1 MELLDKL
8 KMLPHTPGVYRFIDK
23 DGTIIYVGKAKDLK
37 NRVSQYFQTDR
48 GKNRKTLL
56 MVSHIADIV
65 HTVVDTEEDA
75 LLLENNL
82 IKKFQPKYNILL
94 KDGKSYP
101 WIAITNEPFPRVMM
115 TRNFKRDGSRYFGP
129 YSSSAHARNLLELVN
144 RLYKLR
150 NCHLALTPESVKAGK
165 HKVCLNYHINRC
177 CAPCQGHISADEYM
191 EQIAAVTEILKGN
204 SRSLIKTFE
213 KRMKDLA
220 SQLRFEEAQAC
231 KEKMELLESHYSRSL
246 IVNAGNINL
255 DVCSIICE
263 ANEAFGNFLRITNGC
278 VTQSISM
285 EIKVRIDEDMT
296 SILESFL
303 SCIYEKLRQYEQK
316 TGFQEL
322 IVPFLP
328 EYELS
333 IPGLRLSLPS
343 KGDRSALMELS
354 RKNAAALKFEK
365 LKHQQ
370 ISNPQEHTAKVLE
383 NLRKDLMM
391 EELPQHIECFDN
403 SNIQGSNPVAS
414 CVVFKDA
421 VPSKKDY
428 RHFNIK
434 TVIGANDFAS
444 MKEVVNRRYSRMI
457 AEGESLPQLIVI
469 DGGKGQVG
477 AAVEALEELGIYN
490 KVKLIGL
497 AKRLE
502 EIIVPGDPYPLFLD
516 KNSTSLKVIMHI
528 RDEAHRFGITHHRNR
543 RSKAQIKSELDNI
556 PGVGKTSRD
565 KLATRYGTISN
576 IKKRPFREIV
586 NTIGKRSA
594 NALFDYFGLDK
605 GN

>member
-285 EIKVRIDEDMT
+285 EIKARIDEDMT

-391 EELPQHIECFDN
+391 EDLPQHIECFDN

-594 NALFDYFGLDK
+594 NALFNYFGLDK

>member
-255 DVCSIICE
+255 DVCSIIYE

-391 EELPQHIECFDN
+391 EDLPQHIECFDN

-477 AAVEALEELGIYN
+477 AAVEALEELGIYS

-576 IKKRPFREIV
+576 IKKRPFREIA

-594 NALFDYFGLDK
+594 NALFNYFGLDK

>member
-370 ISNPQEHTAKVLE
+370 ICNPQEHTAKVLE

-391 EELPQHIECFDN
+391 EDLPQHIECFDN

-477 AAVEALEELGIYN
+477 AAVEALEELGIYS

-556 PGVGKTSRD
+556 PGVGKTSRE

-605 GN
+605 GD

>member
-594 NALFDYFGLDK
+594 NALFNYFGLDK

>member
-477 AAVEALEELGIYN
+477 AAVEALEELGIYS

-594 NALFDYFGLDK
+594 NALFNYFGLDK

>member
-1 MELLDKL
+1 M
-8 KMLPHTPGVYRFIDK
+8 
-23 DGTIIYVGKAKDLK
+23 
-37 NRVSQYFQTDR
+37 
-48 GKNRKTLL
+48 
-56 MVSHIADIV
+56 
-65 HTVVDTEEDA
+65 
-75 LLLENNL
+75 
-82 IKKFQPKYNILL
+82 
-94 KDGKSYP
+94 
-101 WIAITNEPFPRVMM
+101 
-115 TRNFKRDGSRYFGP
+115 
-129 YSSSAHARNLLELVN
+129 
-144 RLYKLR
+144 
-150 NCHLALTPESVKAGK
+150 CHE
-165 HKVCLNYHINRC
+165 
-177 CAPCQGHISADEYM
+177 GHISADEYL

-204 SRSLIKTFE
+204 SRSLIRSFE

-220 SQLRFEEAQAC
+220 SELRFEEAQAC

-370 ISNPQEHTAKVLE
+370 ITDPQEHTARILE

-477 AAVEALEELGIYN
+477 AAVEALEELGIYS

-556 PGVGKTSRD
+556 PGVGKTSRE

-605 GN
+605 GD